1 MAALRPAPGAPRG
14 STQAAQRRKTTI
26 TYWASWTG
34 AFEAMVK
41 RIASAFM
48 AKNPDV
54 QVNHL
59 VIPGAEMDAKILTGV
74 AADDPPTWP

>member
-1 MAALRPAPGAPRG
+1 
-14 STQAAQRRKTTI
+14 
-26 TYWASWTG
+26 
-34 AFEAMVK
+34 MVK

-74 AADDPPTWP
+74 AADDPGRGHDLGRPASTAWPTRGPCTPWRTPCKGTS